1 MNKKK
6 KEQRQLKIEDQGN
19 YADSNRNI
27 AVAIDSR
34 DLAKA
39 LKSIKRAVVCTD
51 GVLKLY
57 DEKLIVR
64 ILMTSTREWSTV

>member
-6 KEQRQLKIEDQGN
+6 KEQRQLKLEDQSN

-39 LKSIKRAVVCTD
+39 LKSIKRQVVCKD
-51 GVLKLY
+51 VVL
-57 DEKLIVR
+57 
-64 ILMTSTREWSTV
+64 

>member
-6 KEQRQLKIEDQGN
+6 KEQRQLKLEDQSN

-39 LKSIKRAVVCTD
+39 LKSIKRQVVCKDVVFNYITN
-51 GVLKLY
+51 
-57 DEKLIVR
+57 
-64 ILMTSTREWSTV
+64 

>member
-1 MNKKK
+1 MDSIFDDRELNKKLNKKK
-6 KEQRQLKIEDQGN
+6 KEQRQLKLEDQSN

-39 LKSIKRAVVCTD
+39 LKSIKRQVVCKD
-51 GVLKLY
+51 VVL
-57 DEKLIVR
+57 
-64 ILMTSTREWSTV
+64 